1 MATAGF
7 KREKQGQGEDEI
19 LEVFVIVLL
28 FNVVKSLF
36 LNFST

>member
-1 MATAGF
+1 MAGF
-7 KREKQGQGEDEI
+7 KREKQGQREDEI

-28 FNVVKSLF
+28 FNFMKSLF